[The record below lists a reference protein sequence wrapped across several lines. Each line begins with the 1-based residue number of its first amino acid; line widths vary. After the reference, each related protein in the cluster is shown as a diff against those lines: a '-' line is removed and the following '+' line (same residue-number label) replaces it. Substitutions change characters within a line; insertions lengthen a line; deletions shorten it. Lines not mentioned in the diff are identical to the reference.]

1 MFIFMLVYLIMFAIA
16 ILILILTPIHIIKFL
31 IEQMIFFNNAEFKDL
46 SLKLLKEK
54 FSISFNMIL
63 GNIDYV
69 NEKFENYSKDS
80 EKLDEKIKEI
90 FKID

>member
-1 MFIFMLVYLIMFAIA
+1 MFIFMLVYLIMLVIA

-31 IEQMIFFNNAEFKDL
+31 IEQILFFNNVEYKNL

-90 FKID
+90 FKLN

>member
-1 MFIFMLVYLIMFAIA
+1 MFIFMLVYLIMFVIA